1 MHAHQKEWPG
11 GGSTAPSGQEAN
23 SRREGV
29 VCSDDAL
36 VDRLTG
42 CPARTVLH
50 MPKMPAMVPA
60 EAPLLWLRRGRQP
73 RREASVVHALTWT
86 HAGAIQSFER
96 CVGTPMCTASGP

>member
-60 EAPLLWLRRGRQP
+60 EAPVLWF
-73 RREASVVHALTWT
+73 EA
-86 HAGAIQSFER
+86 
-96 CVGTPMCTASGP
+96 GPSAP